1 MGITI
6 TKLKMWRNP
15 GYTKGCLEAPPP
27 GSWKLPAPDY
37 TSIENLRPRK
47 DQVLGAVELPLSF
60 IQVFEMSY
68 LYMEA
73 SDSGNNSIKIFG
85 WIESVEQ
92 SATANEAVIIR
103 WSPDY
108 WRTYSGSATFGKGTI
123 TRCNNATYMRP
134 SGIQPRRWK
143 VNKKER
149 LLGTYGGTSKYIN
162 VIYSETLGGVTYI
175 RYASWE
181 ENVTITSGGNTYRTV
196 SLEELYSGVLD
207 EALHI
212 SPNTISAVFIS
223 TAPPFVYS
231 TGILKTYS
239 TYAWYI
245 ASITSSMV
253 SVTSDFSGTY
263 TSDDM
268 HRTVIVDPYGTIVW
282 ELPWG
287 MSIKTHTAFF
297 DLGTIS
303 AQLMVYFTTQDGE
316 SLSDFTPG
324 AVGLLAM
331 LPLINAPV
339 NSNAWSEYSYTY
351 AREYDKQNR
360 EIARNQKAVSSLANV
375 GSSAIGGAVAGSIV
389 APGIG
394 TVAGAVGG
402 GAASL
407 IGTGIDYVASG
418 YFNDQLQNETDKYY
432 SNQSANMLMPAGGS
446 GWRNLNN
453 DWSIVELIGDTVS
466 VTEHSSFI
474 SNNGYKTEIAVGN
487 PNSFLTAGGALQII
501 NLTVTGSIPP
511 AAKQAIKSLLESGLR
526 IVENN
531 PSGVI
536 P

>member
-1 MGITI
+1 MAITI

-15 GYTKGCLEAPPP
+15 GYTKGCLEVPPT

-37 TSIENLRPRK
+37 TSSENLRPRK
-47 DQVLGAVELPLSF
+47 DQLLGAVGLPMSF
-60 IQVFEMSY
+60 IQVFNMSY

-85 WIESVEQ
+85 WIDGVEQ
-92 SATANEAVIIR
+92 SASSNEAVVIR
-103 WSPDY
+103 WTPDY

-123 TRCNNATYMRP
+123 TRCNNSTYMRP

-143 VNKKER
+143 VNKKEA
-149 LLGTYGGTSKYIN
+149 LTGTYGGGKKYII
-162 VIYSETLGGVTYI
+162 VIYSETVGGVTYI

-181 ENVTITSGGNTYRTV
+181 QGSTITSGGNTYYTV

-207 EALHI
+207 EAIHI
-212 SPNTISAVFIS
+212 SPNTISGVFIS
-223 TAPPFVYS
+223 TAPPFVFS
-231 TGILKTYS
+231 TGQVKTYGS
-239 TYAWYI
+239 YAWYVNYV
-245 ASITSSMV
+245 TSSPVMV
-253 SVTSDFSGTY
+253 SSTY
-263 TSDDM
+263 SSSYTTDDM

-287 MSIKTHTAFF
+287 MTIKDYRFFF

-303 AQLMVYFTTQDGE
+303 AQLMINYTSQDNE
-316 SLSDFTPG
+316 SLLDFTPG

-360 EIARNQKAVSSLANV
+360 EIARNQKAVSSLSGTGASII
-375 GSSAIGGAVAGSIV
+375 GGAIAGTMVAPGPGTAIGAVAGASS
-389 APGIG
+389 
-394 TVAGAVGG
+394 
-402 GAASL
+402 SL
-407 IGTGIDYVASG
+407 IGAGIDYVASG
-418 YFNDQLQNETDKYY
+418 YFNDKLQNETDKYY
-432 SNQSANMLMPAGGS
+432 SNQSANMLMPAGGA
-446 GWRNLNN
+446 GWKNLNN

-474 SNNGYKTEIAVGN
+474 TNNGYRTEIAVGN
-487 PNSFLTAGGALQII
+487 PNSFLTAGGPLQIV

-511 AAKQAIKSLLESGLR
+511 IAKQAIKSLLESGVR

-531 PSGVI
+531 PSGVT